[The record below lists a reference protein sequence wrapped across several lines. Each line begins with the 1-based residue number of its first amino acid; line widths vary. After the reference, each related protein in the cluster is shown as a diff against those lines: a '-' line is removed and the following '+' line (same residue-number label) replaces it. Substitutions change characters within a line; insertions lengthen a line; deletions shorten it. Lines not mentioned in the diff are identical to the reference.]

1 MDLIDRQEV
10 ISALEKVAGF
20 FPYKE
25 PGNRDSYNEYNE
37 AWNDAIGRAEMEIG
51 KLPSAFGVGHWVE
64 IGDEPYDEW
73 ECDECGFTIDGSGC
87 IDPYAYRDIYR
98 FCPHCGCRMVSE
110 EEKDYERAIE
120 DVEYNALY
128 EPTYN
133 QEDGSL

>member
-51 KLPSAFGVGHWVE
+51 KLPSAFGVGHWVWQE
-64 IGDEPYDEW
+64 RGYFW
-73 ECDECGFTIDGSGC
+73 TCSECGQNPTRGMGYVQSRTELFGYCPDCG
-87 IDPYAYRDIYR
+87 AYMR
-98 FCPHCGCRMVSE
+98 GGE
-110 EEKDYERAIE
+110 E
-120 DVEYNALY
+120 
-128 EPTYN
+128 
-133 QEDGSL
+133 